1 MGVFLEG
8 KYLQV
13 IFQVKEGKSSK
24 GKEIEKERRK
34 MTGKL
39 VFNGSMGVREG
50 NLGNRRKK

>member
-13 IFQVKEGKSSK
+13 IVQVKEGKSSK